1 LKIAPL
7 RGILGAYIYE
17 CRRLDANGERA
28 DMHQPV
34 VKFYTIGHGGQME
47 DSCTGGE
54 EVPRIVV
61 GVETNEV
68 AVEYPE

>member
-1 LKIAPL
+1 MPQE
-7 RGILGAYIYE
+7 ILGAYIYE
-17 CRRLDANGERA
+17 CRRFDANGERA

-34 VKFYTIGHGGQME
+34 VKFYSVGHSGQVE
-47 DSCTGGE
+47 NASARRQ

-61 GVETNEV
+61 GVETNKV